1 MKEFLRTTFIGGV
14 LFLLPLAFTLFLLS
28 YALRLI
34 KRFATPISNNLH
46 LDQLGGV
53 AGVGAATA
61 LSVLVLV
68 SFVAGIIART
78 AVGRRISQWSEDS
91 LLGQLPHYRLV
102 KSMAEG
108 LAHLENAT
116 GSKPALVNVERGWQ
130 IGYLLERLEG
140 DWVAAFV
147 PQAPTP
153 MSGSIFYLPIERV
166 RPLNMTMVQAMSI
179 VKAVGVGS
187 GAALRGVDLKLP
199 DADR

>member
-1 MKEFLRTTFIGGV
+1 VKEFLRTTVIGGIS
-14 LFLLPLAFTLFLLS
+14 FLLPLAFALFLLS
-28 YALRLI
+28 HALQLI

-78 AVGRRISQWSEDS
+78 AVGRRISKWSKDS
-91 LLGQLPHYRLV
+91 MLGQLPHYRLV

-116 GSKPALVNVERGWQ
+116 GLKPALVNVERAWQ
-130 IGYLLERLEG
+130 IGYCSNASRAIGSRHLSRKRRHRCP
-140 DWVAAFV
+140 AANFML
-147 PQAPTP
+147 PL
-153 MSGSIFYLPIERV
+153 SGCGYLI
-166 RPLNMTMVQAMSI
+166 
-179 VKAVGVGS
+179 
-187 GAALRGVDLKLP
+187 
-199 DADR
+199 